1 MSEKTYY
8 YSYLV
13 QNYYFMVFIA
23 SGFQSVLL
31 CPSLMTVHVQRE
43 SIPLTQGIRTIKT
56 LIKCGKGCSY

>member
-13 QNYYFMVFIA
+13 QNNYFMVLIA

-43 SIPLTQGIRTIKT
+43 SITLTQGIRTIKT
-56 LIKCGKGCSY
+56 LIKNVKRCSY